1 MCKDTFN
8 FLRTSEVAK
17 LSPGDVLVLEN
28 LRFYPNEG
36 SKDKEQRLVMAK
48 KLASY
53 ADLYV
58 SDAFGT
64 AHRDAASMTGVPEV
78 GYPFFHCI
86 FSQYFQVLGQ
96 GASGYLMKKE
106 IDYFSKALKNP
117 EKPVVAIVGVWTVRH
132 RQVFSSNCLLKYFG
146 TKDKLRGYISIG
158 GQCLPVWLKSS
169 YTP

>member
-17 LSPGDVLVLEN
+17 LGPGDVLVLEN

-78 GYPFFHCI
+78 GYLFFHCI
-86 FSQYFQVLGQ
+86 FFHNISRCWD
-96 GASGYLMKKE
+96 KE
-106 IDYFSKALKNP
+106 R
-117 EKPVVAIVGVWTVRH
+117 VAI
-132 RQVFSSNCLLKYFG
+132 
-146 TKDKLRGYISIG
+146 
-158 GQCLPVWLKSS
+158 
-169 YTP
+169 